1 MALDPTQVAESYKAS
16 IEAAEKLQS
25 LRDRELKT
33 LQAQAELEEKIK
45 EFKNKETQF
54 VQEALKVEQQTE
66 TVAALRVKYQE
77 EMKNNN
83 TVMATQTKAQLDRE
97 IEILNQAKASLD
109 SEKQKVK
116 VFEQQIN
123 AITNV
128 GKALKKSFEDGENA
142 AKKFFGVSEN
152 GFLKLA
158 KESPEKAQKMA
169 EGFAS
174 HLLKIETVVAGL
186 QKSMSIVG
194 KSLLDGFNIPLLG
207 TRIEGMRD
215 MMTGIL
221 KAPAEAFKSFG
232 FVDQYTGSINNMRQS
247 MREAGVSE
255 KEMYQAFG
263 ELNQVVGD
271 FSDYSKGTQES
282 IAGTSAKLALAG
294 FNAKTTATNFNN
306 LVKVFGQT
314 KEQANA
320 TNIRLASLSKTLGD
334 GTKSAEDFA
343 ALTPKLT
350 GFGSRSVDVFEKTA
364 IAAKKLGIETKELFN
379 LMDQYDSFEKAA
391 DAAGELNVALGGQF
405 VDSLEL
411 MQASLE
417 GGPMD
422 TLKVLQKGFEE
433 SGRSVDNLSRAEL
446 KYFAAAAKMSEADFV
461 KIFKQGSAGIEEYVT
476 KQEAAEKKQRDLN
489 LIAEKTQD
497 IFQKIQNAFNKA
509 FADPKVIKSL
519 TSMVEMIAKMSKGLA
534 NILPTVINLL
544 PVFGGL
550 FAAGKVF
557 QVVGAIIQMNKALRV
572 MGLIEAAITGAKV
585 SAAATNPITIPL
597 AIGAVV
603 AGGAAYYAI
612 NRMINSAESE
622 GTKGGGV
629 APQPKEDVTVGGGG
643 AIIQASA
650 NTKYKTDPKDTIIA
664 AKPDGEI
671 AELLRKV
678 HDAVK
683 QLSNRPVDVNVSLDA
698 RQINAQLQTDNTR
711 NPYKA

>member
-1 MALDPTQVAESYKAS
+1 MALDPTQVAESYRAS

-25 LRDRELKT
+25 LREKELKT

-45 EFKNKETQF
+45 EFKKNETQF
-54 VQEALKVEQQTE
+54 AQETLKVEQQIE
-66 TVAALRVKYQE
+66 SVAALRVKYQE

-83 TVMATQTKAQLDRE
+83 TVMATQTKTQLDSE
-97 IEILNQAKASLD
+97 IQILNQTKAALD

-123 AITNV
+123 AIINV
-128 GKALKKSFEDGENA
+128 GKALTKSFEDGENA

-232 FVDQYTGSINNMRQS
+232 FIDQYTGSINNMRQS

-271 FSDYSKGTQES
+271 FSNYSKGTQES

-294 FNAKTTATNFNN
+294 FNSKTTATNFNN
-306 LVKVFGQT
+306 LIKVFGQT
-314 KEQANA
+314 KDQANE

-519 TSMVEMIAKMSKGLA
+519 TSMVEMIAKMSKTLA

-544 PVFGGL
+544 PLFGGL

-557 QVVGAIIQMNKALRV
+557 QVVGGIIQLTKALKV
-572 MGLIEAAITGAKV
+572 MGLVEAAITGAKV
-585 SAAATNPITIPL
+585 SAAAANPLTIPL
-597 AIGAVV
+597 AIGALAV
-603 AGGAAYYAI
+603 GGAAYYGI
-612 NRMINSAESE
+612 SSMINSAESE

-629 APQPKEDVTVGGGG
+629 APQPKEDVSVGGG

-698 RQINAQLQTDNTR
+698 RQINTQLQMENSR

>member
-1 MALDPTQVAESYKAS
+1 MPPPNFTALSQQELDQLKTTNEEIVEILKQANEQIEKSNDYREKSIIAVKAELDILEKEKELYRNISGYQTSLNDLRAKEAALDVARQSRDQGK
-16 IEAAEKLQS
+16 IIAAKEDLRLAQEKVDAYEKQI
-25 LRDRELKT
+25 K
-33 LQAQAELEEKIK
+33 KIK
-45 EFKNKETQF
+45 E
-54 VQEALKVEQQTE
+54 VEQ
-66 TVAALRVKYQE
+66 AI
-77 EMKNNN
+77 
-83 TVMATQTKAQLDRE
+83 TKAFT
-97 IEILNQAKASLD
+97 S
-109 SEKQKVK
+109 
-116 VFEQQIN
+116 
-123 AITNV
+123 
-128 GKALKKSFEDGENA
+128 GEDA
-142 AKKFFGVSEN
+142 AKKFFGVTEN
-152 GFLKLA
+152 SFVKMA
-158 KESPEKAQKMA
+158 KESPEQAAAFFK
-169 EGFAS
+169 GFTNQMFK
-174 HLLKIETVVAGL
+174 LDTIIAGF
-186 QKSMSIVG
+186 QKSLSTVG

-207 TRIEGMRD
+207 TRIEGMRE

-232 FVDQYTGSINNMRQS
+232 FIDQYTGSINNMRQS

-271 FSDYSKGTQES
+271 FSGYSKATQES

-294 FNAKTTATNFNN
+294 FNTKTTATNFNN
-306 LVKVFGQT
+306 LIKVFGQT
-314 KEQANA
+314 QQQANA

-334 GTKSAEDFA
+334 GNKSFEDFT

-350 GFGSRSVDVFEKTA
+350 GFGNNAVDIFSKTA
-364 IAAKKLGIETKELFN
+364 IAAKKLGMETKELFN

-405 VDSLEL
+405 IDSLEL

-422 TLKVLQKGFEE
+422 TLKVLQKGFED

-461 KIFKQGSAGIEEYVT
+461 KIFKQGSAGIEEYVA
-476 KQEAAEKKQRDLN
+476 KQEVAEKKQRDLN
-489 LIAEKTQD
+489 LMAEKTQD

-519 TSMVEMIAKMSKGLA
+519 TSMVELIAKMSKSLA

-544 PVFGGL
+544 PIFGGL

-557 QVVGAIIQMNKALRV
+557 QVVGAIIQLNRALKV

-585 SAAATNPITIPL
+585 SAAAVNPLTAAL
-597 AIGAVV
+597 AVGALAV
-603 AGGAAYYAI
+603 GGATYYGLSS
-612 NRMINSAESE
+612 MMDSAESQ
-622 GTKGGGV
+622 GSKGGGV
-629 APQPKEDVTVGGGG
+629 APQPKEDVSVGGG

-650 NTKYKTDPKDTIIA
+650 NTMYKTDPKDTVIA

-683 QLSNRPVDVNVSLDA
+683 QLGNRPLDVNVSLDS
-698 RQINAQLQTDNTR
+698 RQINSQLAMENSR